1 MGSVKEDLG
10 VAVKKEEDF
19 STWYHQVILRSGLA
33 DYSPVKGCMV
43 IKPWGYAIWEKI
55 QEYLNKKFKELGIK
69 NAYFPLF
76 IPKSTLSK
84 ESEHVEG
91 FVPEVAWVTKG
102 GDKDLD
108 EPLAIRP
115 TSETIM
121 YEMFSKWIRSHRDLP
136 FMINQWANIVR
147 WETKSTRLF
156 LRTREFLWQEGHTV
170 HKTKEEGD
178 KMVLR
183 MLDLYEEMCRE
194 LLAIATIKGYK
205 TENEKFAGALYTTT
219 IESLMPDMK
228 ALQMGTS
235 HHLGQNFSKAY
246 EIKFL
251 DESGKERYAWQT
263 SWGVSTRLIGA
274 LVMVHGDN
282 NGLVLPPRIAP
293 LQVVVIPIWFQ
304 DSKEIV
310 LKYLEK
316 VENIIKA
323 LGVEYEIDL
332 RDDVTP
338 GFKFNEWDLKGVP
351 IRVEVGPRDAQNN
364 TVVIYRRD
372 LQKKT
377 QISLDLLGKQI
388 PSLMEEIQ
396 KNLYERS
403 KRFLEEHIIEV
414 ETYEEFKDV
423 IENKKGIAY
432 AYWCGNPECE
442 EKIKEETKATSRCI
456 PFESY
461 NKNYKNRRCVYCGKP
476 AKHRV
481 LFARAY

>member
-1 MGSVKEDLG
+1 MGSIREDIG
-10 VAVKKEEDF
+10 VSEKKEENF
-19 STWYHQVILRSGLA
+19 SEWYHQVVLRSGLA

-55 QEYLNKKFKELGIK
+55 QEYLNKRFRKKGVK

-76 IPKSTLSK
+76 IPKSVLAK
-84 ESEHVEG
+84 EEEHVEG

-102 GDKDLD
+102 GEKDLD

-121 YEMFSKWIRSHRDLP
+121 YAMFSKWIRSHRDLP
-136 FMINQWANIVR
+136 FKINQWANIVR

-170 HKTKEEGD
+170 HATKEEAD
-178 KMVLR
+178 EMVKE
-183 MLDLYEEMCRE
+183 MLDLYEELSKD
-194 LLAIATIKGYK
+194 LLAIYVIRGYK
-205 TENEKFAGALYTTT
+205 TEKEKFAGALYTTA
-219 IESLMPDMK
+219 IEALMPDMK

-251 DESGKERYAWQT
+251 DKDGKEKYAWQT

-282 NGLVLPPRIAP
+282 DGLVLPPKIAP
-293 LQVVVIPIWFQ
+293 IQVIVVPIWFKDNKDKVISYLKDVEKEIK
-304 DSKEIV
+304 DSK
-310 LKYLEK
+310 
-316 VENIIKA
+316 A
-323 LGVEYEIDL
+323 DYEIDL
-332 RDDVTP
+332 REDVTP
-338 GFKFNEWDLKGVP
+338 GYKFNEWDLKGVP
-351 IRVEVGPRDAQNN
+351 IRVEVGPRDADNK

-372 LQKKT
+372 KKEKET
-377 QISLDLLGKQI
+377 IPLKDLAEKINFLI
-388 PSLMEEIQ
+388 EDIH
-396 KNLYERS
+396 NTLYERS
-403 KRFLEEHIIEV
+403 KSFTLSHIIDVKNYDELK
-414 ETYEEFKDV
+414 EV
-423 IENKKGIAY
+423 IENRKGMAY
-432 AYWCGNPECE
+432 AFWCGKKECE

-461 NKNYKNRRCVYCGKP
+461 DISNDEKCVVCGEKAKYK
-476 AKHRV
+476 V
-481 LFARAY
+481 LFAKAY